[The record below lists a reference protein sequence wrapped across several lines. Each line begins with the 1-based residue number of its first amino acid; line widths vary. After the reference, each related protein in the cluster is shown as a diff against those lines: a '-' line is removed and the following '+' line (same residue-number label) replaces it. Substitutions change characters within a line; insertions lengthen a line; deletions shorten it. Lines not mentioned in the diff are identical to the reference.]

1 MTDLKLTPS
10 HTGLLDQVAQSADN
24 AIKATQH
31 GANDAVNSLTNGILE
46 IRKQAEPMINRAS
59 GQASA
64 LMQNGMDSVRHTSQQ
79 LTDSA
84 RRARDGTV
92 DYVKEEP
99 VKAMLIAA
107 ATGAALMALAGM
119 LSRSHRNQ

>member
-10 HTGLLDQVAQSADN
+10 HTGLIDQVGQSVDN

-31 GANDAVNSLTNGILE
+31 GANDAVNGMTNGLLE
-46 IRKQAEPMINRAS
+46 LRKQAEPMINRAS

-64 LMQNGMDSVRHTSQQ
+64 LMQNGLDSVRHTSQQ

-107 ATGAALMALAGM
+107 ATGAALMALVGM
-119 LSRSHRNQ
+119 LSRSHRNS